1 MVKLPLK
8 IGKCGQLLDDTLCVQ
23 EMSTWAK
30 QNMESL
36 HFSYVGMKAE
46 SEKEVQQNQ
55 AQTYTLCV

>member
-46 SEKEVQQNQ
+46 AEKEV
-55 AQTYTLCV
+55 